1 MKWVFLSWSQCQ
13 EGGVGVGM
21 RRWWRTRQS
30 YPFRIRWTIHL
41 PFCLDVWSTLLHS
54 RTGVSWKMPS
64 IFQKLPLFTRKTW
77 GTSNS
82 RTGQSSLKKSH
93 WSFCGTWVYCES
105 LNKRRA
111 AVAFLRN
118 RGFFFFPSVQGWKHS
133 RGSLRTSYASKLR
146 SIVVRTRKAGTNVG
160 PLQVPATTQQHQLQ
174 QSPRRGASGGGSS
187 WPKTGEHLK
196 KLIKCVTRAMLV
208 VIKGVHF

>member
-1 MKWVFLSWSQCQ
+1 MS
-13 EGGVGVGM
+13 
-21 RRWWRTRQS
+21 
-30 YPFRIRWTIHL
+30 
-41 PFCLDVWSTLLHS
+41 DLLFFTPGLEWAERCPRYFKSCHCS
-54 RTGVSWKMPS
+54 PGRLEEQVIVS
-64 IFQKLPLFTRKTW
+64 
-77 GTSNS
+77 
-82 RTGQSSLKKSH
+82 TGQSSLKKRH
-93 WSFCGTWVYCES
+93 WSFCGTWVYCKS

-146 SIVVRTRKAGTNVG
+146 SIVVRTRKAGTNVW

-187 WPKTGEHLK
+187 WLRTGEHLK
-196 KLIKCVTRAMLV
+196 KLIKWLTRATLV
-208 VIKGVHF
+208 VNNGVLC